1 MQILKILPKE
11 FIFYFL
17 NKLIKNK
24 INNKM
29 CKDFLISSE
38 QDRAENISERIKI
51 NWNIKSLKN
60 ETKTIII
67 K

>member
-1 MQILKILPKE
+1 
-11 FIFYFL
+11 
-17 NKLIKNK
+17 
-24 INNKM
+24 M